1 MKSLCNH
8 SVRFSLLMVALG
20 ANAQTGIL
28 TLYEQPD
35 VNAPVV
41 AKAGL
46 EDPRLGTASA
56 VFDEAKAALGW
67 QVADFE
73 IQTTGFV
80 ADGLIGK
87 DLLPVENALVRA
99 APRETAP
106 VLGTVVPGEPM
117 EVLDNGPFWEVRL
130 TVARPVYF
138 LPPDPPALPPVTA
151 AAPAEAASAT
161 TAPMEESRAPA
172 PASPVITEDPVV
184 DRPPPPATGV
194 AAAPTTPAPE
204 EAASTAA
211 GLAIGQSFEGV
222 FERTSGFMG
231 LFRPPYPFAI
241 ENVNGRRIAY
251 VDVSEIVLPGS
262 LKNYLGERV
271 IVYGPRRQHKDSD
284 EWVILARNM
293 RIK

>member
-8 SVRFSLLMVALG
+8 SVCFSLLMMTLSAH
-20 ANAQTGIL
+20 AQNGIV
-28 TLYEQPD
+28 TLYEKPD
-35 VNAPVV
+35 VRAPVV

-46 EDPRLGTASA
+46 KDPRLSEASP

-67 QVADFE
+67 QVANFE
-73 IQTTGFV
+73 IETTGYV
-80 ADGLIGK
+80 ADSSIGK

-99 APRETAP
+99 VPRESAL
-106 VLGTVVPGEPM
+106 VLGTVVADASM
-117 EVLDNGPFWEVRL
+117 EVLDTGPYWEVRL

-151 AAPAEAASAT
+151 SAPAAAAAPPPERAEART
-161 TAPMEESRAPA
+161 QPA

-184 DRPPPPATGV
+184 DRTVPPSAGVTAAPAAPATTG
-194 AAAPTTPAPE
+194 T
-204 EAASTAA
+204 ASTAPS
-211 GLAIGQSFEGV
+211 LAIGQSFEGV
-222 FERTSGFMG
+222 FKRTSGFMG
-231 LFRPPYPFAI
+231 LFRPPYPFAL
-241 ENVNGRRIAY
+241 ENANGRRIAY
-251 VDVSEIVLPGS
+251 VDVAEIVLPGS

-293 RIK
+293 RLK

>member
-8 SVRFSLLMVALG
+8 SVRLSLLMVALG

-28 TLYEQPD
+28 TLYEEPD
-35 VNAPVV
+35 VKAPVV

-46 EDPRLGTASA
+46 EDPRLGSASA

-80 ADGLIGK
+80 ADDRIGK
-87 DLLPVENALVRA
+87 DLVPVENALVRA

-151 AAPAEAASAT
+151 AAPA
-161 TAPMEESRAPA
+161 

-184 DRPPPPATGV
+184 DRTPPPATGV

-262 LKNYLGERV
+262 LKSYLGERV